1 MSNRIPKEVDI
12 VVAGGGAAGIVVA
25 SRLAKADPTL
35 LILILEHGPDVR
47 ESPQVVNPALFITNL
62 LPGSK
67 TATFYTAEPSEHLNG
82 RRAIVATGRCPGG
95 GGSINFLAYVRPQEI
110 DFDNWEAEGWSGKEM
125 LRFFKKFE
133 NFQDPDPEID
143 PSVHGYGGELSV
155 SQGSNVQEALQQD
168 FFKAC
173 EALGI
178 GRVADMAD
186 FKTSNGV
193 GKWHQFVDKN
203 DGIRQNTPHGFLYP
217 ILDAN
222 NTGLQIATEVKV
234 GRILFEEDTNR
245 AKGVEYFTEG
255 SSKPRVVY
263 ARKQVILA
271 AGGLG
276 SPQILERSGVG
287 NSSLLSKLSI
297 PVVSDLPGVGSD
309 YKDHNCVLYTYR
321 STTTEEQTLDGLLS
335 GRLSMENAFK
345 QKLTTP
351 EQYILG
357 WNGCYC
363 FGKVRPSEEQ
373 IKSFTHSFKELYDR
387 DFRDRPERPML
398 MLGLVAG
405 YLGDHSAVES
415 GQYFTCVPF
424 NPYPYS
430 RGSIHIKSSSPFDA
444 PEFNAGFL
452 SNPADVEQMLYGY
465 KLQRDIVRRL
475 SHYRGPLET
484 SHPKFPPGSKAS
496 YDYVDALSAEKGF
509 PVPIEYNS
517 EDDDAIRDY
526 IRQSVETTWH
536 SMSTCAMK
544 KRELGGVVDE
554 RLNVYGVE
562 GLKVADLSICPQNV
576 AANTYSTALAIGE
589 KAATLVAE
597 DLGITL

>member
-47 ESPQVVNPALFITNL
+47 ENPQVVNPALFITNL

-82 RRAIVATGRCPGG
+82 RRAIVAAGGCPGG

-110 DFDNWEAEGWSGKEM
+110 DFDDWEVEGWSGKEM
-125 LRFFKKFE
+125 IPFFKKFE

-143 PSVHGYGGELSV
+143 PSIHGYGGELSV
-155 SQGSNVQEALQQD
+155 SQGSNVQEGPQQD

-173 EALGI
+173 ETLGI
-178 GRVADMAD
+178 GRVADIAD

-222 NTGLQIATEVKV
+222 NTGLQVATEVKV

-245 AKGVEYFTEG
+245 ANGVEYFTER
-255 SSKPRVVY
+255 SSKPQVVY
-263 ARKQVILA
+263 ARKQVIL
-271 AGGLG
+271 
-276 SPQILERSGVG
+276 
-287 NSSLLSKLSI
+287 
-297 PVVSDLPGVGSD
+297 
-309 YKDHNCVLYTYR
+309 T
-321 STTTEEQTLDGLLS
+321 
-335 GRLSMENAFK
+335 
-345 QKLTTP
+345 
-351 EQYILG
+351 
-357 WNGCYC
+357 
-363 FGKVRPSEEQ
+363 
-373 IKSFTHSFKELYDR
+373 
-387 DFRDRPERPML
+387 
-398 MLGLVAG
+398 
-405 YLGDHSAVES
+405 AV
-415 GQYFTCVPF
+415 
-424 NPYPYS
+424 
-430 RGSIHIKSSSPFDA
+430 
-444 PEFNAGFL
+444 FNAGFL

-465 KLQRDIVRRL
+465 KLQRDIARRL

-496 YDYVDALSAEKGF
+496 YDYVDGLSAEKGS
-509 PVPIEYNS
+509 PVPIEYTP

-562 GLKVADLSICPQNV
+562 RLKVADLSICPQNV

>member
-1 MSNRIPKEVDI
+1 M
-12 VVAGGGAAGIVVA
+12 
-25 SRLAKADPTL
+25 
-35 LILILEHGPDVR
+35 
-47 ESPQVVNPALFITNL
+47 
-62 LPGSK
+62 
-67 TATFYTAEPSEHLNG
+67 
-82 RRAIVATGRCPGG
+82 
-95 GGSINFLAYVRPQEI
+95 
-110 DFDNWEAEGWSGKEM
+110 
-125 LRFFKKFE
+125 
-133 NFQDPDPEID
+133 
-143 PSVHGYGGELSV
+143 
-155 SQGSNVQEALQQD
+155 
-168 FFKAC
+168 
-173 EALGI
+173 
-178 GRVADMAD
+178 
-186 FKTSNGV
+186 
-193 GKWHQFVDKN
+193 DKN

-222 NTGLQIATEVKV
+222 NTGLQVATEVKV

-245 AKGVEYFTEG
+245 ANGVEYFTEG
-255 SSKPRVVY
+255 SSKPQVVY

-287 NSSLLSKLSI
+287 NSSLLSKLRI

-309 YKDHNCVLYTYR
+309 YQDHNCVLYTYR
-321 STTTEEQTLDGLLS
+321 STTTQEQTLDGLLS

-351 EQYILG
+351 GQYILG
-357 WNGCYC
+357 WNGCYG
-363 FGKVRPSEEQ
+363 FGKFRPSEEQ

-387 DFRDRPERPML
+387 DFKDRPERPML

-430 RGSIHIKSSSPFDA
+430 RGSMHIKSSSPFDA

-465 KLQRDIVRRL
+465 KLQRDIARRL

-496 YDYVDALSAEKGF
+496 YDYVDGLSAEKGF
-509 PVPIEYNS
+509 PVPIEYTS

-562 GLKVADLSICPQNV
+562 GLKVAGELICP
-576 AANTYSTALAIGE
+576 GFH
-589 KAATLVAE
+589 
-597 DLGITL
+597 